1 MSIFREPGPQGPL
14 SHGATRPRGDLRY
27 SVAAPQAPRQ
37 APHAWAMEA
46 DADPAPETPDAEPYR
61 TVGYVPPMRWRPL
74 VHGAGAV
81 ASLGLVAGLVVWG
94 AGEMRRDLSR
104 VPVIAASDAP
114 MRVAPEVPG
123 GQVSDQAGFAVNRV
137 KAGETS
143 EPRADGIRRAPPDVA
158 LAEEDRPMP
167 GLAGNEQAR
176 EQAQGQAQGQAG
188 HAAAD
193 APVIAPAPE
202 SGGPAPA
209 PRLAAPETPG
219 VLAAAPALG
228 VPEGVAP
235 AIATAE
241 EIAAAHAVAAS
252 LTATLSAAPASA
264 PAPEDAEAGAAEAP
278 TPAAAP
284 PPAALR
290 PQPRPDA
297 TEARLSSSD
306 DAGVQVASLAPIGLP
321 EPRDDG
327 ATVAPGTRLVQLGAF
342 DSAETARA
350 EWQRLADRFAPLMEG
365 KARLVQEGGSDPQAR
380 WRLRAEGFDDLAQAR
395 RFCTALIAEGADCIP
410 VVAR

>member
-14 SHGATRPRGDLRY
+14 SHGATLPRGALRY
-27 SVAAPQAPRQ
+27 SVAAPQAPRH

-46 DADPAPETPDAEPYR
+46 DADPAPEPPDAEPYR
-61 TVGYVPPMRWRPL
+61 TAGAGPALRWRPL
-74 VHGAGAV
+74 AHGAGAV
-81 ASLGLVAGLVVWG
+81 TSLALMAGLVVWG
-94 AGEMRRDLSR
+94 AGEMRRDLSQ

-137 KAGETS
+137 KAGEPS
-143 EPRADGIRRAPPDVA
+143 EPRTDGIRHAPPDVA

-167 GLAGNEQAR
+167 GLSG
-176 EQAQGQAQGQAG
+176 QGQAG

-193 APVIAPAPE
+193 APAITPADPE
-202 SGGPAPA
+202 AGGTAPA

-219 VLAAAPALG
+219 VLATAPALG
-228 VPEGVAP
+228 VTEGVAP

-252 LTATLSAAPASA
+252 LTATLSAPPAGDAGDTADPAAPSAAA
-264 PAPEDAEAGAAEAP
+264 PAPAP
-278 TPAAAP
+278 V
-284 PPAALR
+284 R
-290 PQPRPDA
+290 PQPRPEA
-297 TEARLSSSD
+297 TEARLSSSND
-306 DAGVQVASLAPIGLP
+306 RGDDRGNDAGVEIASLAPIGLP
-321 EPRDDG
+321 EPRDDS
-327 ATVAPGTRLVQLGAF
+327 APVAPGTRLVQLGAY

-350 EWQRLADRFAPLMEG
+350 EWQRLGARFAPLMEG

>member
-1 MSIFREPGPQGPL
+1 
-14 SHGATRPRGDLRY
+14 
-27 SVAAPQAPRQ
+27 
-37 APHAWAMEA
+37 MEA
-46 DADPAPETPDAEPYR
+46 DAPVAPGAPDAEAYR
-61 TVGYVPPMRWRPL
+61 TAGAAPAARWRPL
-74 VHGAGAV
+74 VHGAGAAV
-81 ASLGLVAGLVVWG
+81 SLALVAGLVVWG
-94 AGEMRRDLSR
+94 AGEMRRDLSQ

-137 KAGETS
+137 KAGEPS
-143 EPRADGIRRAPPDVA
+143 EPRVDGIRHAPPDVA

-167 GLAGNEQAR
+167 GLAGQAAPR
-176 EQAQGQAQGQAG
+176 RPT
-188 HAAAD
+188 AAD
-193 APVIAPAPE
+193 GPAIAPA
-202 SGGPAPA
+202 APD
-209 PRLAAPETPG
+209 TPG

-228 VPEGVAP
+228 AGPGAAA

-252 LTATLSAAPASA
+252 LRAPAA
-264 PAPEDAEAGAAEAP
+264 PAPEEAPVEEAPVGEASVEGAEAGDAEAGDAEAVA
-278 TPAAAP
+278 PA
-284 PPAALR
+284 AALR
-290 PQPRPDA
+290 PRPRPNA

-306 DAGVQVASLAPIGLP
+306 DAGVEVASLAPIGLP
-321 EPRDDG
+321 PSRDDS
-327 ATVAPGTRLVQLGAF
+327 APVAPGTRLVQLGAF